1 MAPIFFDYER
11 SAYGLKKVNISLQT
25 FETYLSNTGTKYV
38 AADHLTI
45 ADLPLVTSV
54 MCLEAIEFNLDKYP
68 LVKSWYYNFK
78 KENPALWAITEAG
91 MKEIEH
97 FEKNPPDLTH
107 LNHPLHPAKK
117 LK

>member
-11 SAYGLKKVNISLQT
+11 SEYGLKKVHISLKT
-25 FETYLSNTGTKYV
+25 FETYLGQSQTKYV
-38 AADHLTI
+38 AADCLTI
-45 ADLPLVTSV
+45 ADLPLVTSL
-54 MCLEAIEFNLDKYP
+54 MCLEAIKFDLDEYP
-68 LVKSWYYNFK
+68 LVKTWYETFK
-78 KENPALWAITEAG
+78 KENPELWKITEAG

-97 FEKNPPDLTH
+97 FEKNPPDLSH

>member
-11 SAYGLKKVNISLQT
+11 SPYGLKKVNISLKT
-25 FETYLSNTGTKYV
+25 FETYLSNTETKYV

-45 ADLPLVTSV
+45 ADFPLFTSV
-54 MCLEAIEFNLDKYP
+54 MCLEAIKFNLDEYP
-68 LVKSWYYNFK
+68 SVKAWYENFK
-78 KENPALWAITEAG
+78 KENPALWTITEAG

-97 FEKNPPDLTH
+97 FEKNPPDLSH
-107 LNHPLHPAKK
+107 LNHPLHPPKK